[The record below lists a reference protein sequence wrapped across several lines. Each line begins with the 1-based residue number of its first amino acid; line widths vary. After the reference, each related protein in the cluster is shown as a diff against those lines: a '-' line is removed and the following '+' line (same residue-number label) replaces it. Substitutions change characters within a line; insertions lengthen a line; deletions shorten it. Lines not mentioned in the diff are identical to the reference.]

1 MAAKNGMIYIQ
12 KTSLKHLLVT
22 AIALLGVLPRFA
34 LSAETPAHENRM
46 VHRDGSRIVDGDG
59 HPLKLRGVNLGGW
72 LLWEPWMWGGHL
84 LASESK
90 LSSRLES
97 VVSPEEMAKFRREV
111 YDNFI
116 TEADI
121 QRISTLGFN
130 VVRVPMNHT
139 IFESGGPGFQIL
151 DRLLSWADRYH
162 VFVVLDLHSAPGGQ
176 AKIFT
181 ADSDGGKLLWDS
193 PENQSRTLALWKS
206 IAEHYKDRRI
216 VAGYDIL
223 NEPAPESGSQL
234 ADMDRKIVAAIRE
247 VDPAHMVIVEGS
259 KYASDFSMFPELL
272 SANQAYSFHMYTRKQ
287 DDRSEKLAEYSRIS
301 KTQNVPMWCGEFGEN
316 NYEMIDST
324 VALFANPENDVD
336 GWAFWTWKRGPAPN
350 PTLMTIDLPPQ
361 WKHVVER
368 DSSPLALGKPRG
380 NETLE
385 AMQQFVQ
392 AIRLDHNRPDA
403 KMISILTSRLKRQ

>member
-1 MAAKNGMIYIQ
+1 MAG
-12 KTSLKHLLVT
+12 KHLLVA
-22 AIALLGVLPRFA
+22 AIALFSVVPPLA
-34 LSAETPAHENRM
+34 WTAETPTHENRM
-46 VHRDGSRIVDGDG
+46 VHRDGNQIVDGDG

-97 VVSPEEMAKFRREV
+97 VVGAQEMAKFRQEV

-139 IFESGGPGFQIL
+139 IFENGGPGFQIL

-162 VFVVLDLHSAPGGQ
+162 VYVVLDLHSAPGGQ

-181 ADSDGGKLLWDS
+181 ADSEGGKLWDS
-193 PENQSRTLALWKS
+193 PESQSQTVELWKS
-206 IAEHYKDRRI
+206 IAARYKDRRS
-216 VAGYDIL
+216 VAGYDLL
-223 NEPAPESGSQL
+223 NEPAPENDSQL
-234 ADMDRKIVAAIRE
+234 ADMDRKIVAGIRE
-247 VDPAHMVIVEGS
+247 VDPAHMVIVEGA
-259 KYASDFSMFPELL
+259 KYASDFSMFNEPL
-272 SANQAYSFHMYTRKQ
+272 SPNQAYSFHMYTRKQ

-316 NYEMIDST
+316 TYEMIDST
-324 VALFANPENDVD
+324 LALFRNPENDVD
-336 GWAFWTWKRGPAPN
+336 GWAFWTWKRAPAPH
-350 PTLMTIDLPPQ
+350 PTLMTIDLPAQ

-368 DSSPLALGKPRG
+368 DSSPLALGKPKA
-380 NETLE
+380 NETRE
-385 AMQQFVQ
+385 AIEEFIQ
-392 AIRLDHNRPDA
+392 AIRLDRDQPDQ
-403 KMISILTSRLKRQ
+403 KMISVLTSHLKRQ